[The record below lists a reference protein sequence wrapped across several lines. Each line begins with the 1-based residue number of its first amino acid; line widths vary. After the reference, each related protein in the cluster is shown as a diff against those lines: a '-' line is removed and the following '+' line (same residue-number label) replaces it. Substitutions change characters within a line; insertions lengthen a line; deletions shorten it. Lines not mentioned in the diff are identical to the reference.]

1 MLMVASLVFFACELP
16 TLPNLTCSGI
26 VMFEQSGLEG
36 VTLKS
41 EVKDYAIT
49 NVKGEYTFNA
59 RVKKIKIIPEKE
71 GYIFSPKFVEVTEGE
86 NIINFTA
93 IKVEKLTGS
102 LLLSKIV
109 IMPTSILNSP
119 DNFVFI
125 NNGNECLK
133 PKDISI
139 VCNDEKIVLNETNTY
154 LEKNKQNEILITQT
168 SVSFVCGE
176 ELKLGVLINA
186 YFMAFY
192 QEVFTTDTDFSY
204 LEITEPQTNANLENG
219 NIVYT
224 LYGIN
229 NKARTFT
236 FDISFVFNF
245 IPNV

>member
-1 MLMVASLVFFACELP
+1 MKILKRVFVCLMLMVASLVFFACELP

-125 NNGNECLK
+125 NNACALRATLTLRPNC
-133 PKDISI
+133 
-139 VCNDEKIVLNETNTY
+139 
-154 LEKNKQNEILITQT
+154 T
-168 SVSFVCGE
+168 SVTLRPLRALF
-176 ELKLGVLINA
+176 
-186 YFMAFY
+186 AF
-192 QEVFTTDTDFSY
+192 
-204 LEITEPQTNANLENG
+204 L
-219 NIVYT
+219 
-224 LYGIN
+224 
-229 NKARTFT
+229 
-236 FDISFVFNF
+236 
-245 IPNV
+245 